1 MGKIIGALIRAV
13 IWLVLWR
20 PDRNPEICSR
30 LVLLYGPYPRLV
42 HRDDIQDVR

>member
-20 PDRNPEICSR
+20 PGRNPAICRR
-30 LVLLYGPYPRLV
+30 LMLLYGPYPHLV
-42 HRDDIQDVR
+42 NRDDIQHIC